1 MEELPRSRGHRLA
14 LDMGCG
20 NRKHAG
26 AVGVDNVP
34 LPSVDVI
41 HDLSR
46 FPYPFR
52 DACADEVIFSHV
64 LEHFTVEQIGAI
76 LRETYRILT
85 PQGVVTISVP
95 HALSVA
101 FHSDPTHKT
110 RFTFE
115 TLFYFT
121 RDHAFSYYQEVEHR
135 WRVRRIWASV
145 NLFNNH
151 FVELNECQLKIDRV
165 ASRALSYI
173 VRHSK
178 TWRLP
183 DLIVKQGPFWLVN
196 IHCQLSKV
204 PTTLR
209 SNAAYSN

>member
-1 MEELPRSRGHRLA
+1 MNTNTQQSI
-14 LDMGCG
+14 LDLGCG
-20 NRKHAG
+20 NRRHDG
-26 AVGVDNVP
+26 AIGVDVVA
-34 LPSVDVI
+34 LPSVNAI
-41 HDLSR
+41 CDLSHQ
-46 FPYPFR
+46 PYPF
-52 DACADEVIFSHV
+52 ADECAQEIILSHV
-64 LEHFTVEQIGAI
+64 LEHFTVEQIDAI
-76 LRETYRILT
+76 LREAYRILI

-101 FHSDPTHKT
+101 FHSDPTHRT
-110 RFTFE
+110 SFTFE

-121 RDHAFSYYQEVEHR
+121 RDHAFSYYQEIEHR
-135 WRVRRIWASV
+135 WQVRRIWASV

-151 FVELNECQLKIDRV
+151 FAHLNKNQLKVDRM
-165 ASRALSYI
+165 ASRVLSYI

-204 PTTLR
+204 
-209 SNAAYSN
+209 